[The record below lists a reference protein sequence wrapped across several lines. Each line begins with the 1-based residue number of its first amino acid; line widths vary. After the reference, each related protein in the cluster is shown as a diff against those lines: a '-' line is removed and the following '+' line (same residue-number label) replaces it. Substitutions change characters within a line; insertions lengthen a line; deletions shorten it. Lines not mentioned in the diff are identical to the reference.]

1 MGIPVQRGNRKGRS
15 FFAPA
20 SLGWEISGGLRPDP
34 MPPVL
39 LTDAAVLLL
48 RDQLVDKLVQI
59 VSELILHSLILQMAA
74 QGVIP
79 PLIQPQ
85 GDLSAFHSTS
95 PSFSK
100 TVCPSG
106 LGAFSGVFSTL
117 GRAGRLGLAGGG
129 ALRSRN
135 SRTASGTIRSY
146 SSVSASF
153 TRKYNQVTDFGKFVD
168 PLADKLL
175 VASALILFVEQKAMA
190 GWMVCVILAR
200 ELIITSLRVVAANKG
215 VVMAATW
222 TGKVKTCV
230 QIGGIIVIYL
240 YYIITGAL
248 ANGVAFADGDGVTAV
263 MVMPHT
269 DGMPLLLTIVGWV
282 VTLVTIY
289 SGYDYLKKNWDLIK
303 DGAVKAK

>member
-1 MGIPVQRGNRKGRS
+1 MK
-15 FFAPA
+15 
-20 SLGWEISGGLRPDP
+20 
-34 MPPVL
+34 
-39 LTDAAVLLL
+39 
-48 RDQLVDKLVQI
+48 K
-59 VSELILHSLILQMAA
+59 
-74 QGVIP
+74 
-79 PLIQPQ
+79 
-85 GDLSAFHSTS
+85 
-95 PSFSK
+95 K
-100 TVCPSG
+100 TIG
-106 LGAFSGVFSTL
+106 KEY
-117 GRAGRLGLAGGG
+117 
-129 ALRSRN
+129 
-135 SRTASGTIRSY
+135 I
-146 SSVSASF
+146 F
-153 TRKYNQVTDFGKFVD
+153 T
-168 PLADKLL
+168 
-175 VASALILFVEQKAMA
+175 ALILFVEQKAMA

-263 MVMPHT
+263 IVMPHT

-303 DGAVKAK
+303 DGATKAK

>member
-1 MGIPVQRGNRKGRS
+1 MTTANKITLTRIAMIP
-15 FFAPA
+15 FF
-20 SLGWEISGGLRPDP
+20 IYF
-34 MPPVL
+34 
-39 LTDAAVLLL
+39 
-48 RDQLVDKLVQI
+48 
-59 VSELILHSLILQMAA
+59 AA
-74 QGVIP
+74 QPMFTQINDVLYFPTCTVI
-79 PLIQPQ
+79 
-85 GDLSAFHSTS
+85 
-95 PSFSK
+95 
-100 TVCPSG
+100 
-106 LGAFSGVFSTL
+106 
-117 GRAGRLGLAGGG
+117 
-129 ALRSRN
+129 AL
-135 SRTASGTIRSY
+135 
-146 SSVSASF
+146 VLFCVASF
-153 TRKYNQVTDFGKFVD
+153 TDFLDGYVARKYNQVTDFGKFVD

-263 MVMPHT
+263 IVMPHT

-289 SGYDYLKKNWDLIK
+289 SGYDYLRKNWDLIK